1 MAETAVIPNHNF
13 PGIIHI
19 NAQLSEKQGSRAFLA
34 CHAVSKFKSQQPIR
48 FKCQAVNQRPSTYTS
63 RNSTDIPFYENPG
76 ATFDRYLE
84 DKPRVFRAIFPDK
97 KRCQQINEGEWR
109 VHMLPIQFFFFTVS
123 PVVDM
128 RLRCITN
135 GKDYPSGIPPV
146 ISKVLELDIVRW
158 ELQGLDNVVEP
169 DQFSLS
175 VNGILYSDRR
185 GVRSRLK
192 GQLEMKISVILPP
205 VLAMVPEDVLR
216 GVSEAVLRGLVENM
230 KDKVNSNLITDYSKF
245 RREQQLNRV

>member
-1 MAETAVIPNHNF
+1 MAEIAVIPNHKF

-19 NAQLSEKQGSRAFLA
+19 NAQFSEKQGSRAFLP
-34 CHAVSKFKSQQPIR
+34 CHAVSIFKSQQPIR

-63 RNSTDIPFYENPG
+63 RNSTDIPFYETPG
-76 ATFDRYLE
+76 ATFDQYLE

-97 KRCQQINEGEWR
+97 KRCQQISE
-109 VHMLPIQFFFFTVS
+109 
-123 PVVDM
+123 
-128 RLRCITN
+128 
-135 GKDYPSGIPPV
+135 
-146 ISKVLELDIVRW
+146 VRW

-192 GQLEMKISVILPP
+192 GQLEMKISLILPP
-205 VLAMVPEDVLR
+205 VLAVVPEDVLR